1 MSHRHLAASGL
12 HFGYLRGAEVL
23 AGADLDITPGSRV
36 ALLGANGSGKSTLL
50 QCLAGTLAPDS
61 GVISL
66 DNSPMSRSR
75 RGLREHRQAV
85 QLVFQDPDDQLFSAD
100 VAEDVAYGPVNLGL
114 SATEVRERVDR
125 ALKLL
130 GIEDLRNRP
139 THQLSFGQRK
149 RVAIAG
155 AIAMKPCVLLLDE
168 PTAGVDPAGID
179 ALFATLADLE
189 RADTT
194 VALSTHDTALALD
207 WADSIAVIDHGV
219 TQQDRPMRIFAD
231 AELIKNAQL
240 RMPWLI
246 TFTEELIADGLLP
259 AGVRPETPSALR
271 AALKSTRVGVSGGR
285 TTDDALD

>member
-12 HFGYLRGAEVL
+12 QFGYLRGAEVL
-23 AGADLDITPGSRV
+23 AGADLDIAPGSRV

-50 QCLAGTLAPDS
+50 QCLAGTLAPES
-61 GVISL
+61 GEISL
-66 DNSPMSRSR
+66 DGTPMSRSR

-125 ALKLL
+125 SLKLL
-130 GIEDLRNRP
+130 GIEDLRSRP

-179 ALFATLADLE
+179 ALFETLADLE

-207 WADSIAVIDHGV
+207 WADSIAVIDRGV
-219 TQQDRPMRIFAD
+219 TRQDRPMQIFAD
-231 AELIKNAQL
+231 AELIKGAQL

-246 TFTEELIADGLLP
+246 TFTEELIADGVLP
-259 AGVRPETPSALR
+259 ADVRPETPSALR
-271 AALKSTRVGVSGGR
+271 AALKSM
-285 TTDDALD
+285 L